1 MNNKN
6 LFASKTFTKMILSY
20 LLVVFITIVMIS
32 SIIYYKFS
40 NATIQDIQ
48 INTQEKLKQ
57 NMNQLD
63 FMRNQVNALGLQ
75 LIDDNYIV
83 ALIYRKNSNP
93 SINYLAQTKLKQVVD
108 ANPMISSIYAYNG
121 NTKKYVSNLSS
132 SDSSGSSLDQ
142 EMELEVKT
150 YEDKNRMK
158 FIPLAFLNKASNGN
172 EYKEKIISIVFN
184 DYPNLTTIKANKD
197 INVLNSMLII
207 NFKAGY
213 IQKFLTSLSDTR
225 NSDTMIVNRNGDVI
239 CNSNLENFG
248 RNISKDSYFRDI
260 LNSNKSDGYITKNSA
275 DGQFLITYVAS
286 DNSPYL
292 FINKTNYS
300 VLLQKIHALLYT
312 VIMVCLL
319 ILLLCIIISILAAY
333 NVYLPF
339 YKTIN
344 NIKGQ
349 MPEIIEKKFHGNS
362 YNEIEELKDLFSNII
377 DKTNQLET
385 SILYNEPFIKK
396 VFLKLL
402 LEGDTAALSNIAK
415 KTSEIRLKIR
425 DDESVVILF
434 SIDRYAELAKLQDKL
449 TESLLVAQIENI
461 IDDTLSCDFEIE
473 LVYLEQDLITV
484 IANTHNEENFD
495 EKLKSR
501 IKLIQGAIFQKYGIT
516 ITVAIGGIVE
526 NVNKLYVSY
535 SNCLELLKYRFVYGY
550 EALLDN
556 LPLHEV
562 TTNKVTDIDK
572 NKRKIIK
579 NIKECNTKE
588 FEEEIHQIFMK
599 LSDNK
604 YDYIK
609 LTINQL
615 AFDIVKE
622 LTVLNAS
629 DSNEEEI
636 NRIYSQI
643 NDFETMETL
652 KAWLIQFCRN
662 VVNKLECKKL
672 TRHRDTIDLI
682 VTYLEANYFKPE
694 ISTESVSEIVKL
706 TPGYLGKLFSE
717 SIGKSINEYINELR
731 MKRAKEELEKST
743 ACVCD
748 IANMVGFSNQSYFT
762 ATFKKHFGVT
772 PNQYRL
778 EHTKMNSFKI
788 NSSKEEQC

>member
-748 IANMVGFSNQSYFT
+748 IANLVGFSNQSYFT